1 MKIPLYLEL
10 LAMHQKKEAS
20 KERKRLAELA
30 GESFTPPWYKWGPY
44 VSERSWGTV
53 REDYSEN
60 GDAWAYFPFEHAAR
74 RAYRWGEDGIA
85 GWCDRYQILV
95 FAPAFWN
102 GKDPILKER
111 LFGLSSSEGNHGEDV
126 KEMYYHLDG
135 TPTHS
140 YMKYLY
146 KYPQRAFPY
155 DQLKEENRK
164 RTTYDTEYE
173 IYDTG
178 IFDQSQYFDIFIE
191 YAKFDTEDTCI
202 KIEAFNRSDKPA
214 PLHILPQL
222 WFRNR
227 WSWTEQQGK
236 KPKITHHK
244 DRFGNLCL
252 MATDDE
258 MDPLENLSFEYK
270 LSKRYLYATEGA
282 HLLFTDNETTP
293 DGDDYK
299 HNGYKDAF
307 QRHLIHGE
315 GMHHKTVGTKAA
327 YCFSNH
333 EIKAHGSYTI
343 YLRLSD
349 EELENPLKDVESLLE
364 QRKKEADDFYSSI
377 HQKEASEE
385 EKMIQRQALADL
397 CWSKQIYLYDV
408 SLWLD
413 GDNKKNPPPQSRLG
427 IRNYHWRHLNSM
439 RILSMPDKWEYP
451 WFAAWDLAFH
461 TIGWALIDIEFAKEQ
476 LWLLLFDQF
485 QHPNGQI
492 PAYEWEF
499 SDLNPPIQAFAAL
512 KLFQMEYEIHQKRDF
527 HFLEKCFHKLLMN
540 FSWWVNKVDSSGN
553 NVFEGGFLGLD
564 NITVVDRSL
573 KLAKG
578 AKLQQSDGTGW
589 MAFFCLN
596 LMRISMELS
605 SQNQVYESL
614 ATKFFE
620 HFVYIAHAL
629 KKRGNKNYELWSDKD
644 GFFYDVLTY
653 PDGNYSKFRVRSLVG
668 IIPLFAVDY
677 IREEE
682 LKKFPN
688 FYENF
693 QWFLKNRPDLVGTS
707 VITQTINNE
716 NCFVLIPM
724 NKNQLKS
731 ILHYLWDPKEFRSE
745 FGLRSLSKFHD
756 TSPFDFEGRVLH
768 YEPAESIEKI
778 KGGNSNWRGPIWIP
792 TSYLLLEALDKLS
805 KAFGGDI
812 KIKVDGEEPVDI
824 SEMASSFSERLISIF
839 TIDCNGK
846 RPFHGPFFPFAKDPH
861 FRDYMLF
868 HEYFHADQ
876 GKGLGASHQCGWTAL
891 IANIIDKRGR
901 SKGEFS

>member
-1 MKIPLYLEL
+1 
-10 LAMHQKKEAS
+10 MHQKKEAS